1 MTDIDA
7 PNEFFDLAMKQI
19 GERATPEES
28 RALKVLI
35 AARPD
40 LAEEL
45 DRLRSEVPIGKEVL
59 MLLNATE
66 ATEGEIP
73 EYALERLQTKVSR
86 TFSQGRRGRGA
97 GKRFWWLGLGVG
109 ALTVLT
115 LSTQTSLF
123 FVGAPKALDRAITKT
138 SDRDVYGLRGFNGFS
153 AAFETDHIT
162 KTFLASAPQVTSTHG
177 NILEVATAQSTE
189 TFTRSDSSVV
199 LGSALGTITSQI
211 RVPVTFRYHIRLSD
225 RWQLSTRGNVCVVVA
240 PNLRP
245 SLPPAIHTD
254 QIEKKTEAGWLRFN
268 SQASLQALERT
279 ISPTLGDR
287 ASDVAHIGLARE
299 MARKSVA
306 EFVKNWLLREDQW
319 RSDRFTAI
327 IVAFEDEVVSAS
339 PVGETL
345 DPTLKL

>member
-86 TFSQGRRGRGA
+86 TFLQHRRSRGA

-109 ALTVLT
+109 ALAVLT
-115 LSTQTSLF
+115 LSIQRGLF
-123 FVGAPKALDRAITKT
+123 FDGATKSPVLAMYTSSERA
-138 SDRDVYGLRGFNGFS
+138 SYHLRAFNGLP
-153 AAFETDHIT
+153 AAFESDHIT
-162 KTFLASAPQVTSTHG
+162 KTFLSSVPQVTSTHG
-177 NILEVATAQSTE
+177 DILELATAQSTE
-189 TFTRSDSSVV
+189 TFTRSDSSGVF
-199 LGSALGTITSQI
+199 GSAFGTITSQI

-254 QIEKKTEAGWLRFN
+254 QIEKKTETGWLRFN

-287 ASDVAHIGLARE
+287 ASDVAHIGLVRE
-299 MARKSVA
+299 MARNSVA

-339 PVGETL
+339 PAGETL
-345 DPTLKL
+345 PTLKL